1 MRDKVRR
8 DSELGRKACDF
19 RYTEYYEKDCIER
32 YKNKYDLE
40 RELKWR
46 LKNFYRGCRLNRD
59 DQSGPY
65 STGNILN

>member
-1 MRDKVRR
+1 MCDKVRY
-8 DSELGRKACDF
+8 DNELGCKACDF
-19 RYTEYYEKDCIER
+19 RYTEYYGEDCVEW

-59 DQSGPY
+59 DWSGPY
-65 STGNILN
+65 SIENILN